1 MDLGLTGQRVWVA
14 AGSRGIGRSCV
25 EAFAAEGARVACCGR
40 TASDLHALAA
50 RVGAAAVTADV
61 ATAAGV
67 EAFVAQ
73 AEAAVG
79 PPDVLV
85 VSAGGPPSLAFA
97 ETDDAAWQAAVDLT
111 LLSAVR
117 LCRAVLPGMRARRYG
132 RLVFITS
139 LTVKQ
144 PLARMV
150 LSNSLRSAVT
160 ALMKT
165 LSLEAGGDGV
175 TANCVAP
182 GYTATE
188 RLGHL
193 SASLAAAGGVTPA
206 AIEAGWTAQIPAGRL
221 GEPGEIAAAVVFLAS
236 RVAGYVN
243 GQTLVVD
250 GGWSRSLV

>member
-1 MDLGLTGQRVWVA
+1 
-14 AGSRGIGRSCV
+14 
-25 EAFAAEGARVACCGR
+25 
-40 TASDLHALAA
+40 
-50 RVGAAAVTADV
+50 
-61 ATAAGV
+61 
-67 EAFVAQ
+67 
-73 AEAAVG
+73 
-79 PPDVLV
+79 
-85 VSAGGPPSLAFA
+85 
-97 ETDDAAWQAAVDLT
+97 
-111 LLSAVR
+111 
-117 LCRAVLPGMRARRYG
+117 
-132 RLVFITS
+132 VFITS

-165 LSLEAGGDGV
+165 LSLEAGGD
-175 TANCVAP
+175 
-182 GYTATE
+182 
-188 RLGHL
+188 
-193 SASLAAAGGVTPA
+193 GVTPA